1 MANRLNK
8 GRTEM
13 KYGFPFCRHR
23 LDHDPSYRNPDLARY
38 NTTLRSRS
46 ALVMTETEDRL
57 IAAAAIIG
65 DSRSPVA
72 G

>member
-1 MANRLNK
+1 MANRHNK

-13 KYGFPFCRHR
+13 MYGFPFCRYR

-38 NTTLRSRS
+38 STTLRSRN
-46 ALVMTETEDRL
+46 ALVMTETDERL
-57 IAAAAIIG
+57 IAAAAIMG
-65 DSRSPVA
+65 ESRSPVA